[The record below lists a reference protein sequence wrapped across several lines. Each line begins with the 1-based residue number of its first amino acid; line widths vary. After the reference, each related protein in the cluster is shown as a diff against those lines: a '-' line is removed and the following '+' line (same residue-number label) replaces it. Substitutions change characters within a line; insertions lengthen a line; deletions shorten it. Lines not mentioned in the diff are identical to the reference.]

1 MLNRIKFEIYKTNI
15 NEIHTSSISWQWPG
29 LSLKAWGQGLSLYL
43 LTYCKQILHYLLVVL
58 HSPTILP
65 RVLCNPNEISVCGSA
80 EFSELQIPELELM
93 DRPAIIC
100 LSSLTIPIN
109 FWFYLITNDTS
120 CSRSS
125 ILVLRSSALYDLY
138 GL

>member
-1 MLNRIKFEIYKTNI
+1 MLNRVKFEIYKTNI

-43 LTYCKQILHYLLVVL
+43 LTYCKQILHYLPVVL
-58 HSPTILP
+58 QSPTILP
-65 RVLCNPNEISVCGSA
+65 RVLCNPNEISVWGSV
-80 EFSELQIPELELM
+80 EFSEKFRPAIEFT
-93 DRPAIIC
+93 DKPAIIC

-125 ILVLRSSALYDLY
+125 ILVLSSSALYDL
-138 GL
+138 